1 MGNISVIWKYAVP
14 TTDQLASPS
23 CQITIIPTKK
33 TMDLTANLLRLTGIS
48 FNCLM
53 LQYPLNVVKVIES
66 GTRLCRAQ

>member
-1 MGNISVIWKYAVP
+1 
-14 TTDQLASPS
+14 
-23 CQITIIPTKK
+23 
-33 TMDLTANLLRLTGIS
+33 MDLTANLLRLTGIS